1 MESPDVSIDRKEL
14 LEKNPHVKINANLT
28 SGEKSCMEKSELEL
42 DVSFI
47 FHLDILNKNIFSN
60 ILTYLML

>member
-14 LEKNPHVKINANLT
+14 LETNPHVKINANLN
-28 SGEKSCMEKSELEL
+28 SGEKNCMEKNEFEL

-47 FHLDILNKNIFSN
+47 FHLGISNKNIFSN
-60 ILTYLML
+60 ILPYLML